1 MRTLPGLSRI
11 ALSPWSYEACD
22 PAMIADLDLRAT
34 ALDVTVSTIKRHDS
48 AWMARAR
55 GQSLYVASFIGATLP
70 DAIGGALDEYEAH
83 ERDRYTA
90 DELVVIYNQSE
101 GI

>member
-1 MRTLPGLSRI
+1 M
-11 ALSPWSYEACD
+11 SPWSYQASKPEL
-22 PAMIADLDLRAT
+22 IE
-34 ALDVTVSTIKRHDS
+34 ALDARAVELDATVSTIKRGDGK
-48 AWMARAR
+48 WMARAR
-55 GQSLYVASFIGATLP
+55 GQSPLFVASFIGVTLE
-70 DAIGGALDEYEAH
+70 DAIGGALDGYEAH